1 MKKQTEIDFK
11 HLEEQYGADL
21 VREIKIDL
29 AYAIEQNH
37 EWKFEIIEETP
48 NFITFAFVYSF
59 STRFYEVSKKR
70 KEIDERHVISRYKCK
85 KIIELMDSID
95 QAE

>member
-11 HLEEQYGADL
+11 QLEKQYGADL
-21 VREIKIDL
+21 VEEIKMDL
-29 AYAIEQNH
+29 DYATEHNH
-37 EWKFEIIEETP
+37 EWKFEIIEETTY
-48 NFITFAFVYSF
+48 FITFAFVYSF

-95 QAE
+95 QDE